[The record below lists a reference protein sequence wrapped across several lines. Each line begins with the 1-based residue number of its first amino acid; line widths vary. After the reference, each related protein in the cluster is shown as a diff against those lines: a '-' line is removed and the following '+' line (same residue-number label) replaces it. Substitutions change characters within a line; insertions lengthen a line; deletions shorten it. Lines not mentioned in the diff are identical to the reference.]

1 MERNGINLMASADD
15 FFNLDLLNKVEEDKV
30 ENELNSL
37 NDAVCSITKGNA
49 KVTITTLIEDAV
61 KAYFGDKHYDEN
73 YYVNIS
79 YINKENQKIT
89 NKFCVIS
96 YSETYPVI
104 VLSLKNEDGI
114 QEFSN
119 KSDFH
124 KYLKKICNEK
134 PVISSLR
141 LSMRK
146 KKEHFQEHRP
156 LFFCSHKEYFGCLEE
171 CSKCNY
177 KNNRVF

>member
-1 MERNGINLMASADD
+1 MSSADD

-30 ENELNSL
+30 EDELNSL
-37 NDAVCSITKGNA
+37 NDAVHSITKGNA
-49 KVTITTLIEDAV
+49 KVTKIPLIEDVV
-61 KAYFGDKHYDEN
+61 KSYFGDKHHDEN
-73 YYVNIS
+73 YYINIS
-79 YINKENQKIT
+79 YINKENQKIE

-134 PVISSLR
+134 SVISSLR

-146 KKEHFQEHRP
+146 KKHFQEYKP
-156 LFFCSHKEYFGCLEE
+156 FFCGYEKQSSCRRDND
-171 CSKCNY
+171 CSKCIY
-177 KNNRVF
+177 KDYRTFLKV

>member
-1 MERNGINLMASADD
+1 MASADD
-15 FFNLDLLNKVEEDKV
+15 FFNLDLLNKIEDEV
-30 ENELNSL
+30 VHELNSL
-37 NDAVCSITKGNA
+37 NDAVCSTTKGNA
-49 KVTITTLIEDAV
+49 TAAIQPLIEDEV

-73 YYVNIS
+73 YYLCIS
-79 YINKENQKIT
+79 YINKEVNQKVI

-104 VLSLKNEDGI
+104 VLSLKNKDGI

-146 KKEHFQEHRP
+146 KEHFQEFKP
-156 LFFCSHKEYFGCLEE
+156 FFCSHKEQFGCLYE
-171 CSKCNY
+171 CSKCKY
-177 KNNRVF
+177 RDYRVF

>member
-1 MERNGINLMASADD
+1 MSSADD
-15 FFNLDLLNKVEEDKV
+15 FFNLDLLNKEEDKV

-37 NDAVCSITKGNA
+37 NDAVCRVSKGNA
-49 KVTITTLIEDAV
+49 KVTTTPLIEEAV
-61 KAYFGDKHYDEN
+61 ESYFGDKHHDEN
-73 YYVNIS
+73 YYVCIS
-79 YINKENQKIT
+79 YINKENQRIE

-119 KSDFH
+119 ESDFH

-134 PVISSLR
+134 SVISSLR
-141 LSMRK
+141 LSMMN
-146 KKEHFQEHRP
+146 FQEYKQ
-156 LFFCSHKEYFGCLEE
+156 FFCSHKDQFGCLVNRRDND
-171 CSKCNY
+171 CSNCIY
-177 KNNRVF
+177 RDYRSF

>member
-1 MERNGINLMASADD
+1 MASADD
-15 FFNLDLLNKVEEDKV
+15 FFDLDLLNKVEEDKV
-30 ENELNSL
+30 EKELNSL
-37 NDAVCSITKGNA
+37 NEAVYSITKGNA
-49 KVTITTLIEDAV
+49 KVTKIPLIEDDV

-73 YYVNIS
+73 YYVAIS
-79 YINKENQKIT
+79 YTYKENQKIT

-104 VLSLKNEDGI
+104 VLSLKNEDGV

-134 PVISSLR
+134 PVIGSLR

-156 LFFCSHKEYFGCLEE
+156 LFFCQHREYFGCLEE

>member
-1 MERNGINLMASADD
+1 MSSSDD
-15 FFNLDLLNKVEEDKV
+15 FFNLDLLNKEVEDKV

-49 KVTITTLIEDAV
+49 KVTITALIEDAV
-61 KAYFGDKHYDEN
+61 KAYFGDKHHDEN

-79 YINKENQKIT
+79 YTNKENQKIT

-119 KSDFH
+119 KYDFH

-134 PVISSLR
+134 SVISSLR
-141 LSMRK
+141 LSMMK
-146 KKEHFQEHRP
+146 KKEHFQEYKP
-156 LFFCSHKEYFGCLEE
+156 FFCSHKEQFGCLARRRDNDCSE
-171 CSKCNY
+171 CKYRNY
-177 KNNRVF
+177 RVF